1 MKKDKYFF
9 LNFGK
14 KDSIIVEFQS
24 WNQVI
29 RDIRKGHNLTQAQL
43 GQILELNYQQIA
55 RYESGQVEPP
65 IQFWR
70 RFSEYFKVNIAW
82 LLFGDGAANEHGER
96 ADRSVLSQIGTK
108 TLKQEATKREHIL
121 SGYITKMDEIRKRL
135 LRERMVVSFEDI
147 EKKIEKEQKQ
157 IIPQDAPAWLKTDIE
172 NELNSR

>member
-1 MKKDKYFF
+1 MKRDKYFF

-14 KDSIIVEFQS
+14 KDSIIVEFRS
-24 WNQVI
+24 WNQVV

-43 GQILELNYQQIA
+43 GQILEFNYQQIA

-82 LLFGDGAANEHGER
+82 LLFGEGAANEHRER
-96 ADRSVLSQIGTK
+96 PDPSVLSQLGTK
-108 TLKQEATKREHIL
+108 ELKQEVKKRERIIL
-121 SGYITKMDEIRKRL
+121 GYLTKMDEVRKRL
-135 LRERMVVSFEDI
+135 LKERSAVSFEEI
-147 EKKIEKEQKQ
+147 EKKIAEEQKQ
-157 IIPQDAPAWLKTDIE
+157 VIPYDAPAWLKTDVE